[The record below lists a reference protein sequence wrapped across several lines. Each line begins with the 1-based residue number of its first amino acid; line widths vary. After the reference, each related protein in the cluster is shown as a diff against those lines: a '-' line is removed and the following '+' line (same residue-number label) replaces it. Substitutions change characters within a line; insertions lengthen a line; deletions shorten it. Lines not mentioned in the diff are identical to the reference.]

1 MCFGEVLTAMITP
14 MREDGSVNYD
24 KACELALHLLN
35 NGSDGLVI
43 GGTTGE
49 SPTLSE
55 DETITLYREVKNAVG
70 DKGYVI
76 GGAGSNSTAAVV
88 ERIKKCNHLSL
99 DGYLSI
105 VPYYNK
111 PTPEGVYR
119 HFQAVAAAAEC
130 PVMLYNVPARTGLKM
145 DTATIVRLAELNNIK
160 AVKESTGSVDDF
172 SELKREL
179 PEAFSIYSGD
189 DYMTLPAVA
198 LGATG
203 VVSVAS
209 HLVGTEIKEMVG
221 AVKNNQL
228 VRAREL
234 HLYLYPLMKG
244 LFTVANP
251 IPVKIALN
259 LLGFGVGGFRL
270 PICEPEA
277 EVTEMI
283 RNLLNK
289 YELLP

>member
-14 MREDGSVNYD
+14 FKEDGSVNYD
-24 KACELALHLLN
+24 KACELALYLLN

-49 SPTLSE
+49 SPTLTE
-55 DETITLYREVKNAVG
+55 EETITLYREVKNAVG
-70 DKGYVI
+70 KKGFVI
-76 GGAGSNSTAAVV
+76 GGAGSNSTSAVV
-88 ERIKKCNHLSL
+88 ERIKKCNTLSL

-111 PTPEGVYR
+111 PTQEGVYR
-119 HFQAVAAAAEC
+119 HFEAVAAAADA
-130 PVMLYNVPARTGLKM
+130 PVMLYNVPGRTGLKM
-145 DTATIVRLAELNNIK
+145 ETATIARLAELNNIK
-160 AVKESTGSVDDF
+160 ALKESTGSVDDL
-172 SELKREL
+172 SELKRVL

-189 DYMTLPAVA
+189 DFMTMPAVA
-198 LGATG
+198 LGANG

-209 HLVGTEIKEMVG
+209 HLAGTKIKEMIG
-221 AVKNNQL
+221 AVKNNQIE
-228 VRAREL
+228 RAREL

-251 IPVKIALN
+251 IPVKTALN

-270 PICEPEA
+270 PLCEPEA
-277 EVTEMI
+277 EVTEKI
-283 RNLLNK
+283 RNLLDE